1 MRQMYPK
8 ILPWV
13 ARKAGVRDDK
23 AEVLWIEALRDASDN
38 KGVAPE
44 SSEYW
49 ELAVNHLRAS
59 LPCRACAWNV
69 SMTLR
74 QQSTLTCRE
83 RTPSSCTTA

>member
-13 ARKAGVRDDK
+13 ASKAGGRDDK
-23 AEVLWIEALRDASDN
+23 AEVLWIEALRDASDSA
-38 KGVAPE
+38 APE

-49 ELAVNHLRAS
+49 EIAVNHLRES
-59 LPCRACAWNV
+59 LPCRACAGNV